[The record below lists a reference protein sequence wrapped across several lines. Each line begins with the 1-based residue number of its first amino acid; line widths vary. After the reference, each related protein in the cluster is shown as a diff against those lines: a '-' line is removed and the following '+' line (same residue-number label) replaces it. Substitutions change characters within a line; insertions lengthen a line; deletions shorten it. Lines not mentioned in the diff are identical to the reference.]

1 MYSSPQELEYQ
12 MQFNEQERN
21 AKRLYDLLN
30 LGADQFPQDPFQP
43 PQVAMPQQ
51 QVSAIPSGMNQQNT
65 SMTMR
70 EAFNPATYGFA
81 PDSGASLRMPEGADP
96 NQNID
101 RRDYFKPGG
110 EYWGNTP
117 QTTVASAGQ
126 GVRYGSKEEQS
137 AEDYG
142 RKKYEAEMRGQEYLP
157 ELPAGLPTKGMLPGE
172 MRQLQTMMKPVYK
185 QMTDSQGNV
194 IGSSFDREGSLANQ
208 NKVFD
213 IIRGLGDQDVKR
225 RKANAEMLKSE
236 ADLLPKPTKV
246 DETPEQKNYRFA
258 MTLPE
263 AMREPFLEK
272 LGMSRKPEKDAD
284 AKRAAQMEGIGDVI
298 SQAKAILTN
307 KAPAQVTAPTQSGL
321 GSIADTAAGWFGMA
335 PPGSE
340 EADKLRVLGGVLT
353 SKMPRMEGP
362 QSEYDVK
369 LYQEMAGRVG
379 DSSVPVSRRVKAL
392 EQVQSLWKKYDK
404 SGEGQV
410 DAGATQQPS
419 SQYVETRQTK
429 AGLVGKKADGTL
441 ELIRR

>member
-1 MYSSPQELEYQ
+1 MPTLEE
-12 MQFNEQERN
+12 M
-21 AKRLYDLLN
+21 KRLYDLRAAGYYDGSGIQSDVEPTGYLSELMN
-30 LGADQFPQDPFQP
+30 SYQVPVDQPYYGNEGRGGTGDAFQQQKLAALVDERQQMAAAMGPETRITTQGYRDPNVAPVPAPTPAPTLPKNYIRNNSTGVVTSMDDSVMGGRQRALDYSSGPVEYGGQKGYRVKGDPFT
-43 PQVAMPQQ
+43 
-51 QVSAIPSGMNQQNT
+51 I
-65 SMTMR
+65 
-70 EAFNPATYGFA
+70 
-81 PDSGASLRMPEGADP
+81 
-96 NQNID
+96 
-101 RRDYFKPGG
+101 
-110 EYWGNTP
+110 
-117 QTTVASAGQ
+117 
-126 GVRYGSKEEQS
+126 
-137 AEDYG
+137 
-142 RKKYEAEMRGQEYLP
+142 EMQDGTLVKT
-157 ELPAGLPTKGMLPGE
+157 G
-172 MRQLQTMMKPVYK
+172 
-185 QMTDSQGNV
+185 
-194 IGSSFDREGSLANQ
+194 
-208 NKVFD
+208 
-213 IIRGLGDQDVKR
+213 QDVAATRARQKEDLALEKTR
-225 RKANAEMLKSE
+225 AEIAQLKA
-236 ADLLPKPTKV
+236 KPTKV

-307 KAPAQVTAPTQSGL
+307 KAPGQVTAPTQSGL
-321 GSIADTAAGWFGMA
+321 GSIVDTAAGWFGMA

>member
-1 MYSSPQELEYQ
+1 MAYTMDSSGSKYGYSPEEYQ
-12 MQFNEQERN
+12 MLNELLSKSTMRSDGTINGQPNATLSALMNPPPQEPPMSQQQLASLQSDNTEPGVFYGSGTANQQPKNYFRN
-21 AKRLYDLLN
+21 NSTGVVTSMDDSVMGGRQRALDYSSGPVEYGGQKGYRVK
-30 LGADQFPQDPFQP
+30 GDPFT
-43 PQVAMPQQ
+43 
-51 QVSAIPSGMNQQNT
+51 I
-65 SMTMR
+65 
-70 EAFNPATYGFA
+70 
-81 PDSGASLRMPEGADP
+81 
-96 NQNID
+96 
-101 RRDYFKPGG
+101 
-110 EYWGNTP
+110 
-117 QTTVASAGQ
+117 
-126 GVRYGSKEEQS
+126 
-137 AEDYG
+137 
-142 RKKYEAEMRGQEYLP
+142 EMQDGTLVKT
-157 ELPAGLPTKGMLPGE
+157 G
-172 MRQLQTMMKPVYK
+172 
-185 QMTDSQGNV
+185 
-194 IGSSFDREGSLANQ
+194 
-208 NKVFD
+208 
-213 IIRGLGDQDVKR
+213 QDVAATRARQKEDLALEKTR
-225 RKANAEMLKSE
+225 AEIAQLKA
-236 ADLLPKPTKV
+236 KPTKV

-307 KAPAQVTAPTQSGL
+307 KAPGQVTAPTQSGL

-410 DAGATQQPS
+410 GADTPTTQAPRYKLKSPGLDPKLKS
-419 SQYVETRQTK
+419 SYVEY
-429 AGLVGKKADGTL
+429 
-441 ELIRR
+441 